1 MPLLTADQREQF
13 LANGRQSDR
22 DHVSVVKFFNPVG
35 IRTWLANELDADG
48 DIAGRR
54 NHVRIRRTEDRAMS
68 GRPILQL
75 YTTFAEFETLY
86 ERHDRTR
93 STGKT
98 VTVDR
103 QALIHILMDHAR
115 MLEALRKA
123 GRVDVAEPH

>member
-1 MPLLTADQREQF
+1 
-13 LANGRQSDR
+13 
-22 DHVSVVKFFNPVG
+22 
-35 IRTWLANELDADG
+35 
-48 DIAGRR
+48 
-54 NHVRIRRTEDRAMS
+54 MS

-75 YTTFAEFETLY
+75 YTTFAEFETLH
-86 ERHDRTR
+86 ERHCTR
-93 STGKT
+93 STSKT